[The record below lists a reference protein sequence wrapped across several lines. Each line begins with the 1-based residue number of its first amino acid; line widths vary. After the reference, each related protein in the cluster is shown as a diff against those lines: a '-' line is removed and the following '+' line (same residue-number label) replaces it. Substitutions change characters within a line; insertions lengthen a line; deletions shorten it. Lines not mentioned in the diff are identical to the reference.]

1 MKKCAVVLF
10 AVACTVLAGCE
21 RSGGTDTH
29 HEGEF
34 KRKFLGEQP

>member
-10 AVACTVLAGCE
+10 AVVCTVLAACE
-21 RSGGTDTH
+21 RSGDTDTH
-29 HEGEF
+29 HGGEF

>member
-1 MKKCAVVLF
+1 MKKYAAVLL
-10 AVACTVLAGCE
+10 AVACAVLAGCE